1 MVDITVISASACRV
15 DAIVGPFTMS
25 GSNASD
31 LIGKSPD
38 RRKLIAVVYADMVG
52 YSRLIGLDDVG
63 TLDRLRSLR
72 RNLIDP
78 AIEEH
83 GGKLVQT
90 GGDSLLIMFDSIDG
104 AVRCAMKVQQQVTD
118 YDVDQPPDRAIRFR
132 VGINI
137 GDAIADGTDLHGDA
151 VNVAARVQAE
161 CPPGGICVTRAVRDH
176 MHGRPDLTFEELGT
190 LNLKNIAYPVEAFVL
205 SLEAAATIPKS
216 VEWSVA
222 GNTSG
227 ALPLPG
233 KPSIAV
239 LAFTNMSGDVEQE
252 YFSDGIA
259 DDIIIELSRDHTLFV
274 IARNSSFT
282 YKARSIDVRQ
292 VGREL
297 GVRYVVE
304 GSVRRETGRVRVNA
318 QLIDATTG
326 DHVWA
331 ERYDRALEQVFVV
344 QDEIADA
351 VATAIR
357 PALGDAEQRRALR
370 KSANDL
376 SAWETYQRGLW
387 HLSKNTQTENEQA
400 RLLFRQAAVIDP
412 GFVSA
417 YVGLVQTYRND
428 AISFGIPSFTE
439 AAKLIEVEARK
450 AVAIDPNDFEAQNA
464 LALAFFVTG
473 NFGSALECADHALTL
488 NHNSA
493 GAHGRRGAILTFS
506 GRCAEGRDELYF
518 SLRLNPRDPASPV
531 AAGGITRSFYFE
543 RNYAASVEAAR
554 RCLANYPAYAAP
566 RRWLTA
572 ALGQLGRREEAAS
585 SLRDWVA
592 VTPGVFDVVVRN
604 RLPYMPP
611 DNHEHMLDGLRK
623 AGWQG

>member
-1 MVDITVISASACRV
+1 
-15 DAIVGPFTMS
+15 MS
-25 GSNASD
+25 GSKTSD
-31 LIGKSPD
+31 LIGRSPD

-52 YSRLIGLDDVG
+52 YSRLIGLDDAG
-63 TLDRLRSLR
+63 TLERLRTLR
-72 RNLIDP
+72 RKLIDP

-83 GGKLVQT
+83 GGDIVQT
-90 GGDSLLIMFDSIDG
+90 GGDSLLIVFDSIDG
-104 AVRCAMKVQQQVTD
+104 AVRCAVKVQQQVPILD
-118 YDVDQPPDRAIRFR
+118 GEQPPDRAIRFR
-132 VGINI
+132 IGVNI

-151 VNVAARVQAE
+151 VNVAARIQAE

-176 MHGRPDLTFEELGT
+176 VQDRLGLAFEELGPVK
-190 LNLKNIAYPVEAFVL
+190 LKNIARPVEAFVL
-205 SLEAAATIPKS
+205 GQRGAVATTNATDRPHLGGS
-216 VEWSVA
+216 SD
-222 GNTSG
+222 

-239 LAFTNMSGDVEQE
+239 LAFTNMSGDVMQE

-282 YKARSIDVRQ
+282 YKARSVDVRQ

-304 GSVRRETGRVRVNA
+304 GSMRREAGRVRVNA

-331 ERYDRALEQVFVV
+331 ERYDRALDQVFAV
-344 QDEIADA
+344 QDEIDDA

-357 PALGDAEQRRALR
+357 PAVGDAEQRRVLR
-370 KSANDL
+370 KPINSL

-387 HLSKNTQTENEQA
+387 HLSKYTRTENERA
-400 RLLFRQAAVIDP
+400 KLLFDRAADIDP

-417 YVGLVQTYRND
+417 HVGLVRTYRND
-428 AISFGIPSFTE
+428 AISYGTPSFAE

-450 AVAIDPNDFEAQNA
+450 AAEIDPNDSEAQNA
-464 LALAFFVTG
+464 LALAFFVAG
-473 NFGSALECADHALTL
+473 NFDAALDCADHALAL

-493 GAHGRRGAILTFS
+493 TAHGQRGAILTS
-506 GRCAEGRDELYF
+506 LGRCGEGRDELF
-518 SLRLNPRDPASPV
+518 ISLRLNPRDPVSPV
-531 AAGGITRSFYFE
+531 VAGGITRSYYCE

-554 RCLANYPAYAAP
+554 RCLTSYPVYAAP
-566 RRWLTA
+566 RRWLVA
-572 ALGQLGRREEAAS
+572 ALGQLGRREEAVAA
-585 SLRDWVA
+585 LRKWEE
-592 VTPGVFDVVVRN
+592 VTPCVLDVVIRN
-604 RLPYMPP
+604 RLPYIRSE
-611 DNHEHMLDGLRK
+611 DHEHMLDGLRK